1 MRRQLVPLVLVFLTA
16 CEPLNGGDAALSPLT
31 IETGTGAH
39 VFQVETADA
48 PEERARGLMFREE
61 LPPDRGMLFL
71 YESERRVAF
80 WMKDTYVSLDMIFM
94 ARDGTVLAI
103 VENVPSRSLDVV
115 SPEAD
120 IYAVLEVNAG
130 TVARI
135 GLQTGDRVRH
145 AALGP

>member
-1 MRRQLVPLVLVFLTA
+1 
-16 CEPLNGGDAALSPLT
+16 
-31 IETGTGAH
+31 
-39 VFQVETADA
+39 
-48 PEERARGLMFREE
+48 
-61 LPPDRGMLFL
+61 MLFL